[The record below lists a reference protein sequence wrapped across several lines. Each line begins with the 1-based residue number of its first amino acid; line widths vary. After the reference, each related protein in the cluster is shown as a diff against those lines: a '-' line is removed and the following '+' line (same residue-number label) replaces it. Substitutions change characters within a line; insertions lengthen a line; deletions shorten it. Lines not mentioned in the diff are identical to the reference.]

1 MSNYTISENITLPSN
16 GEVYE
21 FNVVPNIKLRS
32 MTTAEEMQRLS
43 NTNSAYKNLCDIIDA
58 CMVEN
63 PGISSYDM
71 IIGDYVFLLYQLRII
86 TYGSEYKTGSVCPFC
101 GSTVVDTFNLD
112 DLIVNKFDE
121 KVLAL
126 KEFDLPVC
134 GSHVEI
140 KFQTPRIVDRINQ
153 QIKDFRSKAQTITYD
168 PTILFTMKN
177 LIEKIDGKK
186 PNPLT
191 VEDWIKNLSMK
202 DTNLILQY
210 CDKLNNSI
218 GVETKLYTTCNI
230 CGLDYESSLRITQEF
245 FRPALDIWW

>member
-1 MSNYTISENITLPSN
+1 MANYTISENITLPSL
-16 GEVYE
+16 GKVYE
-21 FNVVPNIKLRS
+21 FDVAPNVRLRS

-43 NTNSAYKNLCDIIDA
+43 STNSAYKNLCDIIDA
-58 CMVEN
+58 CMVDN

-112 DLIVNKFDE
+112 NLIVHRYDEELTKFQQIE
-121 KVLAL
+121 
-126 KEFDLPVC
+126 LPVS
-134 GSHVEI
+134 GSVVELNY
-140 KFQTPRIVDRINQ
+140 QTPRMVDRINEQ
-153 QIKDFRSKAQTITYD
+153 VKEFKNKAQTITYD
-168 PTILFTMKN
+168 PTLLFTLKN
-177 LIEKIDGKK
+177 IIARIDGKK

-191 VEDWIKNLSMK
+191 VEDWIKQLSMK

-210 CDKLNNSI
+210 ADKLNNSI
-218 GVETKLYTTCNI
+218 GIETKLYTTCNI

-245 FRPALDIWW
+245 FRPALDI